1 MLLACPGAH
10 QEPSIGLTD
19 DQEHND
25 ITTEQAEPGPSL
37 SQAGPR
43 ECSVSGGGLTL
54 ASSPAGTS
62 TTEWATGVIGL
73 CPSS

>member
-1 MLLACPGAH
+1 MLLACPGAYH
-10 QEPSIGLTD
+10 EPSKGLTD
-19 DQEHND
+19 DQEHSD
-25 ITTEQAEPGPSL
+25 ITTRAGRAWSL